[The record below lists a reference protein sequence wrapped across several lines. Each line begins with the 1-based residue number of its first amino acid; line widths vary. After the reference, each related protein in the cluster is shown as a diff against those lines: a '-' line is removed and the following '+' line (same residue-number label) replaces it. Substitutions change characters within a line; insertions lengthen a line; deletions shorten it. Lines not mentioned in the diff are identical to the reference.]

1 MRFAPLLTCLL
12 CFAGCATQ
20 RAASVEQKM
29 LIPESTDRYSVGEN
43 QIFLMP
49 LSLGND
55 APVFPAELER
65 AALAPTTVCV
75 DVVISD
81 AGNVTQALPL
91 QGMDNCGAGDAA
103 AIPVLQRAVQSALA
117 QWRFEPATVCTFPDV
132 EAARRANGTCLE
144 SEAQRRALPVR
155 LAYAFT
161 FEIVDGKRNIRSSEV
176 R

>member
-1 MRFAPLLTCLL
+1 MRFAPLLACLL

-20 RAASVEQKM
+20 RAASVDQKM
-29 LIPESTDRYSVGEN
+29 LIPESADRYSVGEN
-43 QIFLMP
+43 QVFLMP

-81 AGNVTQALPL
+81 AGNVTQTLPL
-91 QGMDNCGAGDAA
+91 QGMDNCGIGDAA
-103 AIPVLQRAVQSALA
+103 AIPVLQQAVQSALA
-117 QWRFEPATVCTFPDV
+117 QWRFEPATVCTFPDI

-144 SEAQRRALPVR
+144 SEAQRQALPVR

>member
-1 MRFAPLLTCLL
+1 
-12 CFAGCATQ
+12 
-20 RAASVEQKM
+20 M

-55 APVFPAELER
+55 TPVFPAELER

-91 QGMDNCGAGDAA
+91 QGTDNCGVGDAS